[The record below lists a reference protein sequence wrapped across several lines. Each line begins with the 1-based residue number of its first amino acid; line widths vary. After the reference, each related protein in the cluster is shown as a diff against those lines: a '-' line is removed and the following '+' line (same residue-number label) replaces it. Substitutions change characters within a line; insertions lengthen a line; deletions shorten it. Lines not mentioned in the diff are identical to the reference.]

1 MPGQHSLLSPSAAK
15 RWLHC
20 TPSAVLESK
29 VPEQES
35 TYAAEG
41 TLAHAIA
48 ERLLRCYADV
58 GRATIIEHIADVW
71 KAQPLDPW
79 AQNLKDQADAMDLD
93 FWEMLDQVNN
103 DYCEPV
109 LQLWADAQT
118 VDPDCVLLVEQRV
131 DISGYVPDCS
141 GTTDCCILGEGVCI
155 IVDLKWGKGVK
166 VNAFSNPQGMLY
178 ALGVMEGPGKAYTS
192 EMVSIVII
200 QPRLHWLDRYD
211 IRRANLMI
219 WAESYVRARA
229 EQAYEGRGLQQ
240 AGSWCQFCKV
250 AGGCST
256 LKSLATHFA
265 FKDSYELDE
274 EGLSTALDV
283 APTIQTWLDRLNDL
297 ALRRLLDGQTIP
309 DYKLVEGR
317 SIRRISDADKAV
329 EHLHGI
335 GYQDEDIYKPRE
347 LKTIGDLEKM
357 VGKKQFGA
365 LFADCVIKPTG
376 KPTVVHE
383 SDPRPAMTAAE
394 LAFKE

>member
-35 TYAAEG
+35 PYAAEG

-48 ERLLRCYADV
+48 ERLLRCYSEV
-58 GRATIIEHIADVW
+58 GRTTIIEHIADVW
-71 KAQPLDPW
+71 RAQPLDPW
-79 AQNLKDQADAMDLD
+79 AKSLKDQADAMDLD

-103 DYCEPV
+103 DYCEFV
-109 LQLWADAQT
+109 LTAWADAQ
-118 VDPDCVLLVEQRV
+118 VIDPDAALLVEQRV

-141 GTTDCCILGEGVCI
+141 GTADCVIVGDGVLHI
-155 IVDLKWGKGVK
+155 IDLKWGKGVK
-166 VNAFSNPQGMLY
+166 VNAQANPQLELY
-178 ALGVMEGPGKAYTS
+178 ALGVMDGCGKTYTS
-192 EMVSIVII
+192 DMVKMTIC
-200 QPRLHWLDRYD
+200 QPRLHHISTYE
-211 IRRANLMI
+211 IKRANLMI

-229 EQAYEGRGLQQ
+229 EQAAQGRGLQQ

-250 AGGCST
+250 AGSCST

-265 FKDSYELDE
+265 FKGSYELDE

-283 APTIQTWLDRLNDL
+283 APTIQTWLDRINDL

-317 SIRRISDADKAV
+317 SLRRISDADKAV
-329 EHLHGI
+329 EHLHGL

-376 KPTVVHE
+376 KPTVVHD

-394 LAFKE
+394 FAFKE